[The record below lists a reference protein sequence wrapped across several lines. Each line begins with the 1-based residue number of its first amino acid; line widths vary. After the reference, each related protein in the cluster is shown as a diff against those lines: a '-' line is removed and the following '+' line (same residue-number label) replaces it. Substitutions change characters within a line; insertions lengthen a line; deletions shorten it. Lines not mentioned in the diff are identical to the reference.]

1 MLASYLPLSHFYV
14 GIHGFTYMDHTQVL
28 GHMLDVSQQLHVRS
42 KSQCIV
48 QSIVQSIF
56 KSIVQSVFQAVYR
69 SSPSPNSSFYKYQVV
84 GA

>member
-1 MLASYLPLSHFYV
+1 MLASYLPLCHFYV
-14 GIHGFTYMDHTQVL
+14 GIHGFTYMDHTQIL

-48 QSIVQSIF
+48 Q
-56 KSIVQSVFQAVYR
+56 SIVQSVFQAVYR